1 MPEEFDPLR
10 ILAGLRAHNV
20 SYVLVGGLAASFRG
34 WPIQTD
40 DVDIYLPDDDA
51 NFERLVLV
59 LQELGARPASDVP
72 SDLHRVSYET
82 AAGRLDII
90 EGRDAFIDLNAK
102 ATDLDIDRGVVA
114 RVAAV
119 DDLAELKRES
129 GDLVAAVQLSALA
142 GSARE
147 TDAEASA
154 PLDPDPPPKG
164 RIDRILRKL
173 GEVDVFLDE
182 LNSGQRSLR
191 LRKRQGDQA

>member
-20 SYVLVGGLAASFRG
+20 SYVLVGGLAAALRG
-34 WPIQTD
+34 WPTQTD
-40 DVDIYLPDDDA
+40 DVDIYLPDDDE

-59 LQELGARPASDVP
+59 LQELEARPASDAP
-72 SDLHRVSYET
+72 SELHRVSYET
-82 AAGRLDII
+82 AAGRLDIL
-90 EGRDAFIDLNAK
+90 ESREVFVDLNAK

-119 DDLAELKRES
+119 DDLADLKRES

-142 GSARE
+142 GSARHA
-147 TDAEASA
+147 DAEASA
-154 PLDPDPPPKG
+154 QLDPDPPPKG

-182 LNSGQRSLR
+182 VNKGQRPLR
-191 LRKRQGDQA
+191 WRKSQSDEG

>member
-20 SYVLVGGLAASFRG
+20 SYVLVGGLAAALRG
-34 WPIQTD
+34 WPSQTD

-59 LQELGARPASDVP
+59 LQELGARPATDGS

-90 EGRDAFIDLNAK
+90 EGREVFVDLNAN
-102 ATDLDIDRGVVA
+102 ATDLDVDRGVVA

-119 DDLAELKRES
+119 DDLADLKRES

-147 TDAEASA
+147 PDAEAQA
-154 PLDPDPPPKG
+154 PLDPDPPPKN

-182 LNSGQRSLR
+182 VNKGHRSL
-191 LRKRQGDQA
+191 KWKKGQGDQA

>member
-20 SYVLVGGLAASFRG
+20 SYVLVGGLAAALRG
-34 WPIQTD
+34 WPVQTD
-40 DVDIYLPDDDA
+40 DVDIYLPDDDE

-59 LQELGARPASDVP
+59 LQELGARPADGP
-72 SDLHRVSYET
+72 SDLHRVTYET
-82 AAGRLDII
+82 AAGRLDIL
-90 EGRDAFIDLNAK
+90 ESREVFIDLNAK

-129 GDLVAAVQLSALA
+129 GDLVAAVQLSAMA
-142 GSARE
+142 GAARQ

-164 RIDRILRKL
+164 RIDRLLRKL

-182 LNSGQRSLR
+182 VNKGQRSLKW
-191 LRKRQGDQA
+191 RKGQGDEA